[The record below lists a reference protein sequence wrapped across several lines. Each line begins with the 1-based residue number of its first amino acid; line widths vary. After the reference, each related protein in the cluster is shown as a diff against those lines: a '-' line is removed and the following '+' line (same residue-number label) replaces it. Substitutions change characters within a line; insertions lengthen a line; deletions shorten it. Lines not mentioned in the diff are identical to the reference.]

1 MEGLSSAIEGDGQ
14 LHGRPLGTHVGMIP
28 SVQALFV
35 QPGHELVGYL
45 DVVLVREGN
54 VRVAEKAH
62 LGQGDQGGVTAMAV
76 DCLYKLSRSEP
87 CAAPDFGVVVVGNL
101 LGNVVAKDNEYGHAG
116 ELFELI
122 QRDGWRILCSHVQL
136 FPGDVRR
143 DLALGE
149 DKVRGLIGYYGLHKV
164 GLGESSSPA
173 VLAASRMRHEDA
185 RACHDK
191 EFAYSFPEACPVR
204 FLPCVLGLLPEELVD
219 GGPVHGHL
227 DIGKGPGLCRRYPKA
242 EAEGVPGCALVES
255 RGGGSLA
262 PFEMRELV
270 ARIRALLR
278 RTRDAQGT
286 SPAEGSAGEGAQTRP
301 SILRFGPWRLNVGA
315 RNLIDEKDVTVS
327 LSAMEFRLLM
337 MFLQRPQQIVSRES
351 ILEHMADRT
360 DSYDR
365 SIDVQVS
372 RLLAKLRDSGR
383 NPTLIRTMRGDG
395 YMLAVPVTREEGQ
408 GDR

>member
-1 MEGLSSAIEGDGQ
+1 
-14 LHGRPLGTHVGMIP
+14 MIP

-45 DVVLVREGN
+45 HVVLVREGN

-62 LGQGDQGGVTAMAV
+62 FRQRDQGSVTSVAV
-76 DCLYKLSRSEP
+76 DCLHKLSRSEL

-101 LGNVVAKDNEYGHAG
+101 LGNVVAKDDEDGHAG
-116 ELFELI
+116 ELFEFV
-122 QRDGWRILCSHVQL
+122 QRDGWRILCTHVQL
-136 FPGDVRR
+136 SPGNVRR

-173 VLAASRMRHEDA
+173 ALAASRMRHEDA

-191 EFAYSFPEACPVR
+191 EF
-204 FLPCVLGLLPEELVD
+204 
-219 GGPVHGHL
+219 
-227 DIGKGPGLCRRYPKA
+227 
-242 EAEGVPGCALVES
+242 
-255 RGGGSLA
+255 
-262 PFEMRELV
+262 
-270 ARIRALLR
+270 
-278 RTRDAQGT
+278 
-286 SPAEGSAGEGAQTRP
+286 
-301 SILRFGPWRLNVGA
+301 
-315 RNLIDEKDVTVS
+315 
-327 LSAMEFRLLM
+327 
-337 MFLQRPQQIVSRES
+337 LQRLQQIVSRES